1 MDIKDLYTEAVNARK
16 NMGLIGGD
24 ITLLMNT
31 LIMMKIYD
39 KLDELKVVPEV
50 INEVIE
56 NVVVE
61 EVKTVKSKKV

>member
-1 MDIKDLYTEAVNARK
+1 MEIKDLYTEAVNARK
-16 NMGLIGGD
+16 SMGLIGGD

-39 KLDELKVVPEV
+39 KLDELKFVPEV
-50 INEVIE
+50 INQVID

>member
-1 MDIKDLYTEAVNARK
+1 MEIKDLYTEAVNARK
-16 NMGLIGGD
+16 SMGLIGGD